1 MAIRRSTRPI
11 AVGLAATVVA
21 AVLATGTA
29 LGAGASPS
37 AERASKG
44 TVHYAPPV
52 ARTMA
57 WEGVTPA
64 PPEGE
69 PDYRFLSSPD
79 FMNADLADLSR
90 LRNWRPSMPNSWN
103 SSYASTIDTILDT
116 FESEAPQDVLV
127 AGDLVNGHWGGHDTT
142 GIFGPTNTPQQ
153 RVLATKRAADFYF
166 SRWRRLF
173 DARDLP
179 VYAAVGDHDIGDN
192 PWRGGRDPEQ
202 ARFKREHQGVFK
214 SSFFRKVVRPSH
226 VSDRPAG
233 PAHDTAYATYLSP
246 EVLLVTVNV
255 FQRTRDNV
263 IPELDRAQLAWLDRT
278 LAAGERRGT
287 DWIVVQG
294 HVPVLKPV
302 RSHGSS
308 AIYYKGGAKSPFWR
322 TMAKH
327 HVDLYLHGEVHEVS
341 VRRADG
347 ITQVSHGGT
356 VGMPSPRGY
365 GATNYLLGEVFGD
378 TMWLRDNLFTPT
390 MVDFSHQLWQLGG
403 KSHRPVAHKRI
414 SSVAP
419 AIGHLVLTRDN
430 QLVYSDGA
438 LIPLS

>member
-1 MAIRRSTRPI
+1 MAIRRSTRSI
-11 AVGLAATVVA
+11 AIGLAASVAA
-21 AVLATGTA
+21 AVLAAGTA
-29 LGAGASPS
+29 PGADASPS
-37 AERASKG
+37 RAGKG
-44 TVHYAPPV
+44 RVHYPEPT
-52 ARTMA
+52 ARA
-57 WEGVTPA
+57 LASEGVAPA

-90 LRNWRPSMPNSWN
+90 LRNWRRSMPNSWN
-103 SSYASTIDTILDT
+103 SSYAATIDTILDT

-127 AGDLVNGHWGGHDTT
+127 AGDLVNGHWGGRDRT
-142 GIFGPTNTPQQ
+142 GIFGPTHTQQQ
-153 RVLATKRAADFYF
+153 RVSATKRAANFYF

-179 VYAAVGDHDIGDN
+179 VYAAVGDHDLGDN
-192 PWRGGRDPEQ
+192 PWRGGHDPEQ
-202 ARFKREHQGVFK
+202 ARFKRQHQGVFK
-214 SSFFRKVVRPSH
+214 SSFYRNVVKPSH

-278 LAAGERRGT
+278 LAAAERRGT

-302 RSHGSS
+302 RTHGSS
-308 AIYYKGGAKSPFWR
+308 AIYYRGGAKSPFWR

-356 VGMPSPRGY
+356 VGMPSPQGY
-365 GATNYLLGEVFGD
+365 GATNYVLGEVFGD

-390 MVDFSHQLWQLGG
+390 MVDYSRQLWQLGG
-403 KSHRPVAHKRI
+403 DSHRPVIHKRI
-414 SSVAP
+414 SDHAP
-419 AIGHLVLTRDN
+419 VIGHLVLTSDN

-438 LIPLS
+438 LIPLR

>member
-1 MAIRRSTRPI
+1 MS
-11 AVGLAATVVA
+11 
-21 AVLATGTA
+21 
-29 LGAGASPS
+29 
-37 AERASKG
+37 
-44 TVHYAPPV
+44 
-52 ARTMA
+52 
-57 WEGVTPA
+57 
-64 PPEGE
+64 
-69 PDYRFLSSPD
+69 
-79 FMNADLADLSR
+79 
-90 LRNWRPSMPNSWN
+90 
-103 SSYASTIDTILDT
+103 
-116 FESEAPQDVLV
+116 
-127 AGDLVNGHWGGHDTT
+127 
-142 GIFGPTNTPQQ
+142 
-153 RVLATKRAADFYF
+153 ATKRAADFYF

-419 AIGHLVLTRDN
+419 AIGHLVLTSDN